1 MQVLETIIALRK
13 YRKSLKESVGF
24 VPTMGALHK
33 GHQSLIER
41 SLKENTHTI
50 VSIFVNPT
58 QFGANEDF
66 NAYPRVLEKDLSL
79 CEEVGVN
86 AVFVPKA
93 DEMYPY
99 GFECQITRMPIKA
112 PLYLANSLEG
122 AQREGHFDG
131 VAQVV
136 LKLFHLICPTR
147 AYFGKKDAQQLL
159 IIQHLVK
166 DLLLDIEIMPCEIV
180 RDVDNLALSSRNV
193 YLNEFERK
201 QALAI
206 PKALETIKQAIDKGE
221 KACDKLKIL
230 GLKVLENLEVN
241 YLEFCNH
248 KLESLKTIESF
259 NTLILVAV
267 RVGKT
272 RLLDNLWV

>member
-13 YRKSLKESVGF
+13 YRKGLKESVGF

-33 GHQSLIER
+33 GHVSLIER
-41 SLKENTHTI
+41 SLKENAHTI

-79 CEEVGVN
+79 CKKLGVN

-99 GFECQITRMPIKA
+99 ELEQRLELYA
-112 PLYLANSLEG
+112 PKFLSNSLEG

-131 VAQVV
+131 VVQVV
-136 LKLFHLICPTR
+136 LRLFHLICPTQ

-166 DLLLDIEIMPCEIV
+166 DLLLDTEIVPCEIM
-180 RDVDNLALSSRNV
+180 RDFDNLALSSRNV

-206 PKALETIKQAIDKGE
+206 PKALEAIKQAIDKGE
-221 KACDKLKIL
+221 TSCDKLKSL

-248 KLESLKTIESF
+248 KLEPLKTIEPF

>member
-1 MQVLETIIALRK
+1 MHVLETIAALRE

-41 SLKENTHTI
+41 SLKENPHTI
-50 VSIFVNPT
+50 VSVFVNPT

-66 NAYPRVLEKDLSL
+66 SAYPRPLEKDLAL
-79 CEEVGVN
+79 CETLGVN
-86 AVFVPKA
+86 AVFTPEMS
-93 DEMYPY
+93 EMYPY
-99 GFECQITRMPIKA
+99 EIEQRLKLYA
-112 PLYLANSLEG
+112 PTFLSHSLEG
-122 AQREGHFDG
+122 AMRKGHFDG
-131 VAQVV
+131 VVQVV
-136 LKLFHLICPTR
+136 LKLFHLVNPTR

-166 DLLLDIEIMPCEIV
+166 DLLLDIEIAPCEIA
-180 RDVDNLALSSRNV
+180 RDSDNLALSSRNV
-193 YLNEFERK
+193 YLSARERK

-206 PKALETIKQAIDKGE
+206 PKALESIQQAIDKGE
-221 KACDKLKIL
+221 KACEKLKKL
-230 GLKVLENLEVN
+230 GLEILKNLEVD

-248 KLESLKTIESF
+248 KLEPLTTIEPA
-259 NTLILVAV
+259 NTLILVAA
-267 RVGKT
+267 RAGKT

>member
-1 MQVLETIIALRK
+1 MRVLETIATLRE

-41 SLKENTHTI
+41 SLKENSHTI
-50 VSIFVNPT
+50 VSVFVNPT
-58 QFGANEDF
+58 QFGPNEDF
-66 NAYPRVLEKDLSL
+66 NAYPRPLEKDLAL
-79 CEEVGVN
+79 CERLGVN
-86 AVFVPKA
+86 AVFLPKTS
-93 DEMYPY
+93 EMYPY
-99 GFECQITRMPIKA
+99 EIEQRLKLYA
-112 PLYLANSLEG
+112 PTFLSRSLEG
-122 AQREGHFDG
+122 AVREGHFDG
-131 VAQVV
+131 VVQVV
-136 LKLFHLICPTR
+136 LRLFHLVNPTR

-166 DLLLDIEIMPCEIV
+166 DLLLDIEITPCEIV
-180 RDVDNLALSSRNV
+180 RDDDNLALSSRNV
-193 YLNEFERK
+193 YLNAIERK

-206 PKALETIKQAIDKGE
+206 PKALENIKQAIDKGE
-221 KACDKLKIL
+221 KACEKLKKLGFEIL
-230 GLKVLENLEVN
+230 ETLEVD

-248 KLESLKTIESF
+248 KLEPLKTIEPT
-259 NTLILVAV
+259 NTLVLVAA

>member
-1 MQVLETIIALRK
+1 MRVLETIATLRE

-41 SLKENTHTI
+41 SLKENPHTI
-50 VSIFVNPT
+50 VSVFVNPT

-66 NAYPRVLEKDLSL
+66 SAYPRPLEKDLAL
-79 CEEVGVN
+79 CEKLGVS
-86 AVFVPKA
+86 AVFVPKIG
-93 DEMYPY
+93 EMYPY
-99 GFECQITRMPIKA
+99 ETEQRLKLYA
-112 PLYLANSLEG
+112 PTFLSHSLEG
-122 AQREGHFDG
+122 AVRKGHFDG
-131 VAQVV
+131 VVQVV
-136 LKLFHLICPTR
+136 LRLFHLVNPTR

-159 IIQHLVK
+159 IIEHLVK
-166 DLLLDIEIMPCEIV
+166 DLLLDIEIAPCEIV
-180 RDVDNLALSSRNV
+180 RDSDNLALSSRNV
-193 YLNEFERK
+193 YLNVTERK

-206 PKALETIKQAIDKGE
+206 PKALENIKQAIDKGE
-221 KACDKLKIL
+221 KACEKLKKL
-230 GLKVLENLEVN
+230 GLEILKNLEVD

-248 KLESLKTIESF
+248 KLEPLKTIESA
-259 NTLILVAV
+259 NTLILVAA

>member
-1 MQVLETIIALRK
+1 MHVLETVAVLRE

-41 SLKENTHTI
+41 SLKENPHTI
-50 VSIFVNPT
+50 VSVFVNPT

-66 NAYPRVLEKDLSL
+66 STYPRPLEKDLAL
-79 CEEVGVN
+79 CEGLGVN
-86 AVFVPKA
+86 AVLVPKIG
-93 DEMYPY
+93 EMYPY
-99 GFECQITRMPIKA
+99 EAKQRLKLYA
-112 PLYLANSLEG
+112 PKFLSSSLEG
-122 AQREGHFDG
+122 AVRKGHFDG
-131 VAQVV
+131 VVQVV
-136 LKLFHLICPTR
+136 LKMFHLVNPTR

-166 DLLLDIEIMPCEIV
+166 DLLLDIEIAPCEIV
-180 RDVDNLALSSRNV
+180 RDSDHLALSSRNV
-193 YLNEFERK
+193 YLNARERK

-206 PKALETIKQAIDKGE
+206 PKALENIKQAIDKGE
-221 KACDKLKIL
+221 KACEKLKRL
-230 GLKVLENLEVN
+230 GLETLETLEVD
-241 YLEFCNH
+241 YLECCNH
-248 KLESLKTIESF
+248 KLEPLKTIEPT
-259 NTLILVAV
+259 NTLILVAA

>member
-1 MQVLETIIALRK
+1 MHVLETIAALRE

-41 SLKENTHTI
+41 SLKENSHTI
-50 VSIFVNPT
+50 VSVFVNPT

-66 NAYPRVLEKDLSL
+66 SAYPRPLEKDLAL
-79 CEEVGVN
+79 CEGLGVN
-86 AVFVPKA
+86 AVFVPEVS
-93 DEMYPY
+93 EMYPY
-99 GFECQITRMPIKA
+99 EAEQRLKLYA
-112 PLYLANSLEG
+112 PKFLSRSLEG
-122 AQREGHFDG
+122 AMRHGHFDG
-131 VAQVV
+131 VVQVV
-136 LKLFHLICPTR
+136 LKLFHLINPTR

-159 IIQHLVK
+159 IIQHLVQ
-166 DLLLDIEIMPCEIV
+166 DLLLDIEIAPCEIA
-180 RDVDNLALSSRNV
+180 RDSDNLALSSRNV
-193 YLNEFERK
+193 YLNAAERK

-206 PKALETIKQAIDKGE
+206 PKALENIQQAIDKGE
-221 KACDKLKIL
+221 KACEKLKKL
-230 GLKVLENLEVN
+230 GLEILKNLEVD

-248 KLESLKTIESF
+248 KLEPLKTIEPT
-259 NTLILVAV
+259 NTLALVAA

>member
-1 MQVLETIIALRK
+1 MRVLETIAALRE

-41 SLKENTHTI
+41 SLKENSHTI
-50 VSIFVNPT
+50 VSVFVNPT
-58 QFGANEDF
+58 QFGPNEDF
-66 NAYPRVLEKDLSL
+66 NAYPRPLEKDLAL
-79 CEEVGVN
+79 CERLGVS
-86 AVFVPKA
+86 AVFVPKTN
-93 DEMYPY
+93 EMYPY
-99 GFECQITRMPIKA
+99 EIERRLKLYA
-112 PLYLANSLEG
+112 PTFLSRSLEG
-122 AQREGHFDG
+122 AAREGHFDG
-131 VAQVV
+131 VVQVV
-136 LKLFHLICPTR
+136 LRLFHLVHPTR

-166 DLLLDIEIMPCEIV
+166 DLLLDIEITPCEIV
-180 RDVDNLALSSRNV
+180 RDSDNLALSSRNV
-193 YLNEFERK
+193 YLNATQRK

-206 PKALETIKQAIDKGE
+206 PKALENIKQAIDKGE
-221 KACDKLKIL
+221 KACEKLKKL
-230 GLKVLENLEVN
+230 GLEILETLEVD

-248 KLESLKTIESF
+248 KLEPLKTIEPT
-259 NTLILVAV
+259 NTLVLVAA

>member
-1 MQVLETIIALRK
+1 MRALETITALRE

-41 SLKENTHTI
+41 SLKENSHTI
-50 VSIFVNPT
+50 VSVFVNPT
-58 QFGANEDF
+58 QFGPNEDF
-66 NAYPRVLEKDLSL
+66 NAYPRPLEKDLAL
-79 CEEVGVN
+79 CEGLGVN
-86 AVFVPKA
+86 AVFLPKTS
-93 DEMYPY
+93 EMYPY
-99 GFECQITRMPIKA
+99 EIERRLKLYA
-112 PLYLANSLEG
+112 PEFLSNSLEG
-122 AQREGHFDG
+122 AVREGHFDG
-131 VAQVV
+131 VVQVV
-136 LKLFHLICPTR
+136 LRLFHLVHPTR

-166 DLLLDIEIMPCEIV
+166 DLLLDIEIAPCEIV
-180 RDVDNLALSSRNV
+180 RDDDNLALSSRNV
-193 YLNEFERK
+193 YLNATQRK

-206 PKALETIKQAIDKGE
+206 PKALESIKQAIDKGE
-221 KACDKLKIL
+221 KACEKLRKIGL
-230 GLKVLENLEVN
+230 GILETLEVD

-248 KLESLKTIESF
+248 KLEPLKTIESA
-259 NTLILVAV
+259 NTLILVAA

>member
-1 MQVLETIIALRK
+1 MRVLETIVALRE

-33 GHQSLIER
+33 GHQSLMER
-41 SLKENTHTI
+41 SLKENSHTI
-50 VSIFVNPT
+50 VSVFVNPT

-66 NAYPRVLEKDLSL
+66 NAYPRPLEKDLAL
-79 CEEVGVN
+79 CEGLGVN
-86 AVFVPKA
+86 AVFLPKIS
-93 DEMYPY
+93 EMYPY
-99 GFECQITRMPIKA
+99 EIERRLKLYA
-112 PLYLANSLEG
+112 PEFLSSSLEG
-122 AQREGHFDG
+122 AMREGHFDG
-131 VAQVV
+131 VVQVV
-136 LKLFHLICPTR
+136 LRLFHLVHPTR

-166 DLLLDIEIMPCEIV
+166 DLLLDIEITPCEIV
-180 RDVDNLALSSRNV
+180 RDSDNLALSSRNV
-193 YLNEFERK
+193 YLNATQRK

-206 PKALETIKQAIDKGE
+206 PKALENIKQAIDKGE
-221 KACDKLKIL
+221 KACEKLKKL
-230 GLKVLENLEVN
+230 GLEILETLEVD

-248 KLESLKTIESF
+248 KLKPLKTIEPT
-259 NTLILVAV
+259 NTLVLVAA

>member
-1 MQVLETIIALRK
+1 MRVLETIATLRE

-41 SLKENTHTI
+41 SLKENFHTI
-50 VSIFVNPT
+50 VSVFVNPT

-66 NAYPRVLEKDLSL
+66 SAYPRPLEKDLAL
-79 CEEVGVN
+79 CERLGVS
-86 AVFVPKA
+86 AVFLPKTS
-93 DEMYPY
+93 EMYPY
-99 GFECQITRMPIKA
+99 ETEQCLKLYA
-112 PLYLANSLEG
+112 PKFLSRSLEG
-122 AQREGHFDG
+122 AVRERHFDG
-131 VAQVV
+131 VVQVV
-136 LKLFHLICPTR
+136 LKMFHLVHPTR

-166 DLLLDIEIMPCEIV
+166 DLLLDIEITPCEIV
-180 RDVDNLALSSRNV
+180 RDDDNLALSSRNV
-193 YLNEFERK
+193 YLNATQRK

-206 PKALETIKQAIDKGE
+206 PKALENIKQAIDKGE
-221 KACDKLKIL
+221 KACEKLKKL
-230 GLKVLENLEVN
+230 GLEILETLEVD

-248 KLESLKTIESF
+248 KLESLKAIEPT
-259 NTLILVAV
+259 NTLVLVAA

>member
-1 MQVLETIIALRK
+1 MRVLETIATLRE

-41 SLKENTHTI
+41 SLKENSHTI
-50 VSIFVNPT
+50 VSVFVNPT
-58 QFGANEDF
+58 QFGPNEDF
-66 NAYPRVLEKDLSL
+66 NAYPRPLEKDLAL
-79 CEEVGVN
+79 CERLGVN
-86 AVFVPKA
+86 AVFLPKTG
-93 DEMYPY
+93 EMYPY
-99 GFECQITRMPIKA
+99 EIERRLKLYA
-112 PLYLANSLEG
+112 PEFLSNSLEG
-122 AQREGHFDG
+122 AMREGHFDG
-131 VAQVV
+131 VVQVV
-136 LKLFHLICPTR
+136 LRLFHLVHPTR

-166 DLLLDIEIMPCEIV
+166 DLLLDIEITPCEIV
-180 RDVDNLALSSRNV
+180 RDSDNLALSSRNV
-193 YLNEFERK
+193 YLDATQRK

-206 PKALETIKQAIDKGE
+206 PKALENIKQAIDKGE
-221 KACDKLKIL
+221 KACEKLKKL
-230 GLKVLENLEVN
+230 GLEILETLEVD

-248 KLESLKTIESF
+248 KLEPLKTIEPT
-259 NTLILVAV
+259 NTLVLVAA

>member
-1 MQVLETIIALRK
+1 MRVLETIAALRE
-13 YRKSLKESVGF
+13 YRKSLEESVGF

-41 SLKENTHTI
+41 SLKENSHTI
-50 VSIFVNPT
+50 VSVFVNPT

-66 NAYPRVLEKDLSL
+66 SAYPRPLEKDLAL
-79 CEEVGVN
+79 CEGLGVN
-86 AVFVPKA
+86 AVFLPEMS
-93 DEMYPY
+93 EMYPY
-99 GFECQITRMPIKA
+99 EIEQRLKLHA
-112 PLYLANSLEG
+112 PKFLSHSLEG
-122 AQREGHFDG
+122 AMRKGHFDG
-131 VAQVV
+131 VVQVV
-136 LKLFHLICPTR
+136 LRLFHLVNPTR

-166 DLLLDIEIMPCEIV
+166 DLLLDIEIVPCEIA
-180 RDVDNLALSSRNV
+180 RDSDNLALSSRNV
-193 YLNEFERK
+193 YLNATQRK

-206 PKALETIKQAIDKGE
+206 PKALESIKQAIDKGE
-221 KACDKLKIL
+221 KACEKLKKL
-230 GLKVLENLEVN
+230 GLEILKNLEVD

-248 KLESLKTIESF
+248 KLEPLKTIEPT
-259 NTLILVAV
+259 NTLILVAA